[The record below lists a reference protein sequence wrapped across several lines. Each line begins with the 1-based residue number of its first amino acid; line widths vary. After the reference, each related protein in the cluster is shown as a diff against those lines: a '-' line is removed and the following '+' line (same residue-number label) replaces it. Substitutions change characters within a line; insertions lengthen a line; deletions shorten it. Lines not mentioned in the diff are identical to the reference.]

1 MSDVF
6 IKNIGVDVVL
16 VYPKTGIDLGSTIA
30 PPHSLLTIAAP
41 LLKKGYK
48 VCIIDQRTNENWQ
61 EDLIFALKSK
71 PLCVGLS
78 AMTGTQIYYALS
90 VAKIVREESQ
100 VPLVWG
106 GPHPS
111 TISKQTVEH
120 ALVDIVVVG
129 EGDITFLELV
139 DALKGK
145 QPLHHI
151 DGLVFKENNKI
162 VVTKE
167 RELLDIETLLPVP
180 WELLDIEKY
189 IHRDFYLHGAR
200 RSLDIGQTSR
210 GCPYQCGFCSSAT
223 LRKRKWR
230 AMSVEKSLKVI
241 LDPIKRFDLDG
252 IWIRDD
258 EFYIDR
264 KRTSAICQGIIDS
277 GVKIRWYTSGT
288 RIDVFNRS
296 TDEEI
301 ELIKKSGADTLKF
314 GAESGSNRIL
324 KLMKKGIKVED
335 TIKANLKAKEHDIIP
350 VFALMIGFPTE
361 TFEDINQTIDL
372 FVRLKKDNP
381 RAKFEVIATF
391 GALPQT
397 PLYALALEHGLN
409 PPKNLEGWINWLFD
423 EYDLKGDK
431 IPWFNKRDRKY
442 IGNIT
447 YMSIFANAS
456 LNAINGISNPM
467 LRALFKCV
475 FIPFS
480 WFQRFKLKRKW
491 YRFAPEL
498 DIVRFLRKRIF
509 YRSKKSI
516 L

>member
-1 MSDVF
+1 MNQQKDY
-6 IKNIGVDVVL
+6 DVVL
-16 VYPKTGIDLGSTIA
+16 FYPKTGIDLGATIA
-30 PPHSLLTIAAP
+30 PPHGLLTVAAP
-41 LLKKGYK
+41 LLKAGYR
-48 VCIIDQRTNENWQ
+48 VRLIDQRVIADWQ
-61 EDLIFALKSK
+61 EDLREALQVK
-71 PLCVGLS
+71 PICVGFS
-78 AMTGTQIYYALS
+78 AMTGTQIQFALEA
-90 VAKIVREESQ
+90 AKLTREILGAD

-111 TISKQTVEH
+111 GMAAQTLENMF
-120 ALVDIVVVG
+120 VDIVVVG
-129 EGDITFLELV
+129 EGDITFIELV
-139 DALKGK
+139 DALKAEKNLRDIKGIGYIESN
-145 QPLHHI
+145 Q
-151 DGLVFKENNKI
+151 
-162 VVTKE
+162 VVLTEE
-167 RELLDIETLLPVP
+167 RELLDMETLLPVP
-180 WELLDIEKY
+180 WELIDVEKY
-189 IHRDFYLHGAR
+189 IHRDFYLHGTT

-241 LDPIKRFDLDG
+241 LDPVKRFNLDG

-264 KRTSAICQGIIDS
+264 KRTKEICKGIIDS

-296 TDEEI
+296 TTEEI

-324 KLMKKGIKVED
+324 KLIKKGIRVED
-335 TIKANLKAKEHDIIP
+335 TIKANLKAKEYGIIP

-381 RAKFEVIATF
+381 LAKFEVIATF
-391 GALPQT
+391 GAMPQT
-397 PLYALALEHGLN
+397 PLYPLALEHGLN
-409 PPKNLEGWINWLFD
+409 PPKNLEGWISWLFD

-431 IPWFNKRDRKY
+431 LAWFNKRERMY

-456 LNAINGISNPM
+456 LNAINGISNVFI
-467 LRALFKCV
+467 RNLFKGV

-480 WFQRFKLKRKW
+480 WFERFKLKRKW
-491 YRFAPEL
+491 YHFSPEL
-498 DIVRFLRKRIF
+498 DLVRFLRKKIF
-509 YRSKKSI
+509 YQSKKSI